1 MSKKIKHKI
10 PKYEQERRKQ
20 YLEYLK
26 SNNGTNV
33 LTYEEWKREC
43 RIHGPN
49 KNPHLFALPSIVS
62 SAGKRV
68 ELPRCAVLNLE

>member
-1 MSKKIKHKI
+1 MSKKDKNKI
-10 PKYEQERRKQ
+10 PRYEQERRKQ

-26 SNNGTNV
+26 SNNSIDT
-33 LTYEEWKREC
+33 LTYDEWKREC

-62 SAGKRV
+62 SADEKV